1 MVKRTRPGSGD
12 RCLDCVAVIVLEM
25 MSAGSDQG
33 FRMLHRDLMA
43 GRSGAGL
50 LLRQI
55 ISFVG
60 VGLVA
65 MAVHYSFLIGLV
77 EGHVIDPVPATLV
90 SYVTGG
96 LVSYGLNRRHTFT
109 SGRPHE
115 EALWRFAAVAGVG
128 FCLTYLAMH
137 IFVERL
143 ALPYL
148 PAQVVTTGLV
158 TFWSFSAHKW
168 WTFGLARGKA

>member
-1 MVKRTRPGSGD
+1 MVS
-12 RCLDCVAVIVLEM
+12 
-25 MSAGSDQG
+25 
-33 FRMLHRDLMA
+33 RDSMA
-43 GRSGAGL
+43 GGSATGA
-50 LLRQI
+50 LLRQV

-65 MAVHYSFLIGLV
+65 MAVHYGFLIGLV
-77 EGHVIDPVPATLV
+77 EGHVLGPVPATLV
-90 SYVTGG
+90 GYVTGG
-96 LVSYGLNRRHTFT
+96 LVSYALNRRHTFT

-115 EALWRFAAVAGVG
+115 EALWRFTAVAGVG
-128 FCLTYLAMH
+128 FCLTYVAMH
-137 IFVERL
+137 ILVDRL
-143 ALPYL
+143 AFPYL